1 MRLLRRDS
9 DVHGQVG
16 ELSGAHHDAVCVHGR
31 AEKRDF
37 STLNN
42 RSKIIFVGPVNGHD
56 AADGKRADTDKYM
69 DSVNR
74 NMEHRAVVLHGHMER
89 DTRADVAYN
98 LGRSGV
104 VGVPVYERRCSGHA
118 AQLHR
123 HVAFPDHP

>member
-42 RSKIIFVGPVNGHD
+42 
-56 AADGKRADTDKYM
+56 
-69 DSVNR
+69 
-74 NMEHRAVVLHGHMER
+74 
-89 DTRADVAYN
+89 
-98 LGRSGV
+98 
-104 VGVPVYERRCSGHA
+104 
-118 AQLHR
+118 
-123 HVAFPDHP
+123 